1 MFAILSMPSPFELLI
16 LGAIILLLFG
26 SRLPGLMRSM
36 GSSISE
42 FKKGAR
48 EGEEGITPDT
58 DKKA

>member
-1 MFAILSMPSPFELLI
+1 MFAISMPGPLEMLI
-16 LGAIILLLFG
+16 FAGIILLLFG

-42 FKKGAR
+42 FKKGTR

-58 DKKA
+58 DKKT